1 MVIKKLRLMLEYG
14 CYPVWLYDEEG
25 FVEDTLLPEELRNDH
40 SLDAMFI
47 DLQNRYEALFIND
60 EHVFDYIGFKTE
72 AEKNAFLSDWQ
83 KAVNELTEKAKGKYE
98 IVDDIGK
105 SF

>member
-1 MVIKKLRLMLEYG
+1 MIRKLRLMLEYG

-25 FVEDTLLPEELRNDH
+25 FVEDTLLPEELRNDRE
-40 SLDAMFI
+40 LDARFT
-47 DLQNRYEALFIND
+47 DLQDRYDALFIND

-72 AEKNAFLSDWQ
+72 AEKAEFLADWQ
-83 KAVNELTEKAKGKYE
+83 EAVKELKEKAKGKYE
-98 IVDDIGK
+98 IVDDIDR

>member
-1 MVIKKLRLMLEYG
+1 MIKKLRLLLEYG
-14 CYPVWLYDEEG
+14 CYPVWLYDEDG
-25 FVEDTLLPEELRNDH
+25 FIVNTLLPEELRNDRE
-40 SLDAMFI
+40 LDAKFD
-47 DLQNRYEALFIND
+47 DLQARYEALFIND

-83 KAVNELTEKAKGKYE
+83 KAVKELTEKAKGKYE
-98 IVDDIGK
+98 IVDDIDK

>member
-1 MVIKKLRLMLEYG
+1 MVKKLRLLLEYG

-25 FVEDTLLPEELRNDH
+25 FVEDTLLPEELRNDRE
-40 SLDAMFI
+40 LDAKFD
-47 DLQNRYEALFIND
+47 DLQARYEALFIND

-72 AEKNAFLSDWQ
+72 AEKAEFLADLQ
-83 KAVNELTEKAKGKYE
+83 DAVRELTEKAEGKYE
-98 IVDDIGK
+98 IVDDIDR